1 MCWKI
6 PNQHIDQNEVCPGEC
21 LHLQE
26 MAHMEAWLREMPHVA
41 KESEKQTS
49 NQKERWEEDGKGES
63 GG

>member
-1 MCWKI
+1 
-6 PNQHIDQNEVCPGEC
+6 
-21 LHLQE
+21 
-26 MAHMEAWLREMPHVA
+26 MEAWLREMPHVA